1 MVDRIKKRLNAH
13 IEYLLSKEVLTADDY
28 AILVMELDRRKSES
42 EDLSNDTIMRIF
54 SYIN

>member
-1 MVDRIKKRLNAH
+1 MVDRIRKRLNAH
-13 IEYLLSKEVLTADDY
+13 IEYLLNKEVLTADDY

>member
-1 MVDRIKKRLNAH
+1 MVDRIRKRLNAH

-42 EDLSNDTIMRIF
+42 EELSNDTIMRIF